1 MSSVYLVLD
10 LQNDLV
16 HRDGPNGAG
25 PLGEQVRGRKV
36 LENTATVIAKA
47 RAANAPVVFV
57 RVGFSHDYRECSPTS
72 PMFGAVRKFG
82 ILKLG
87 SWGTEIH
94 PDLDYRETDLL
105 VTKHRVSPFYG
116 TNLEVFLRA
125 QRATRLVMSGVS
137 TIAVV
142 QAGIREAHDRDY
154 ECVVV
159 DDCCAAAT
167 LKEHEDSLAALG
179 RFASVTTAD
188 AVVF

>member
-1 MSSVYLVLD
+1 MSSAYLVLD

-16 HRDGPNGAG
+16 HRDGPNGSG

-36 LENTATVIAKA
+36 LENTSAVIAKA
-47 RAANAPVVFV
+47 RSANVPVIFV
-57 RVGFSHDYRECSPTS
+57 RVGFSPDYRECSSTS
-72 PMFGAVRKFG
+72 PMFGAIRKFG

-87 SWGTEIH
+87 SWGAEIH
-94 PDLDYRETDLL
+94 PDLDCRETDLL

-125 QRATRLVMSGVS
+125 HRITRLVMSGVS
-137 TIAVV
+137 TVAVV

-159 DDCCAAAT
+159 DDCSAAAT

-179 RFASVTTAD
+179 RFASVATAD
-188 AVVF
+188 SVTF